1 MAVRLSASCPACG
14 APIGLDAAGTA
25 VRCNSCGSAHLV
37 LCGAGTT
44 VAEFASRTSEE
55 ESCALARTALDD
67 EMRRR
72 GRSGPDPVVDSVQA
86 FMAPVRVL
94 VARVHEAAV
103 VRGAGGDPVAR
114 ITARRAEVART
125 ALRESLGL
133 PSAPP
138 VAEVDAR
145 ALSVVSRRTILA
157 PPFDAGEA
165 GWAAD
170 GMHLETAHAGVAPPL
185 ARRAVAFPLARVLV
199 LRPCRLVSVSSGRS
213 RAGVVVDDAARQA
226 TALLSRGALE
236 ALQSELADRDL
247 PVAPPPAL
255 RPMRCPE
262 CASPFPLDREGQL
275 RICPA
280 CRRGWVV
287 SGRRLLRVPYDAELA
302 PSPRGRVLV
311 PAWRLS
317 FVLEDPRDGRE
328 LASVAAVRSRC
339 GEADSTGLDEPA
351 PLDVAAFLP
360 ADRGRERS
368 GTQALPSLPAAAL
381 PLHEG
386 PARSEAGFPEPRLVG
401 ALGPLE
407 AAALVRH
414 VLLGT
419 LRPETVARAAA
430 GRLKALLFDAPLRVG
445 SPRLV
450 LRSLRRAEVDA
461 AWSGSGA

>member
-1 MAVRLSASCPACG
+1 VTVRFAASCPACG
-14 APIGLDAAGTA
+14 APIGLEASATA
-25 VRCNSCGSAHLV
+25 VRCDRCESTHLV
-37 LCGAGTT
+37 LRGAGTT
-44 VAEFASRTSEE
+44 VAEIASRTSEE
-55 ESCALARTALDD
+55 EACALARAALGD

-72 GRSGPDPVVDSVQA
+72 GRNGLDPVVDSVRA

-103 VRGAGGDPVAR
+103 VRGADGNPVASV
-114 ITARRAEVART
+114 TARRAEVART
-125 ALRESLGL
+125 ALRDSLGL

-138 VAEVDAR
+138 IAEVDAR
-145 ALSVVSRRTILA
+145 ALSVVSRRTVLA
-157 PPFDAGEA
+157 PPFEAGET

-170 GMHLETAHAGVAPPL
+170 GKHLAAAHSVVAPPL

-213 RAGVVVDDAARQA
+213 SAGVVVDDAARQA
-226 TALLSRGALE
+226 TALLSRAALE
-236 ALQSELADRDL
+236 ALLPELADRDL
-247 PVAPPPAL
+247 PVAPSPAL
-255 RPMRCPE
+255 RAMRCPE

-280 CRRGWVV
+280 CRRGWLV
-287 SGRRLLRVPYDAELA
+287 SGRRLLRVPYEAELPPA
-302 PSPRGRVLV
+302 ARGRVLV
-311 PAWRLS
+311 PAWRFS

-339 GEADSTGLDEPA
+339 GEAGPTGVDEVA

-360 ADRGRERS
+360 ADRRRERS

-381 PLHEG
+381 PLQEG
-386 PARSEAGFPEPRLVG
+386 PARTESGFPEPRVVG
-401 ALGPLE
+401 ALGPVE

-414 VLLGT
+414 VLLGA

-430 GRLKALLFDAPLRVG
+430 GRLMALLFDAPLRLG
-445 SPRLV
+445 PPRLV

-461 AWSGSGA
+461 A